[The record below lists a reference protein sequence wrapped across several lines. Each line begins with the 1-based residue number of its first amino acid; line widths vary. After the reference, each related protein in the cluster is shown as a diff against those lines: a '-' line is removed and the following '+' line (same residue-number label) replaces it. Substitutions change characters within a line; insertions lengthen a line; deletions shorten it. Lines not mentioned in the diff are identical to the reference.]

1 MTSRR
6 GAMEG
11 YMDWLKEVE
20 RIILGL
26 KSRGYKIVPL
36 AELIGRPVMEPLPA
50 SPLKA

>member
-1 MTSRR
+1 
-6 GAMEG
+6 
-11 YMDWLKEVE
+11 MDWLKEVE